1 MENIDD
7 TKNNQLTNTN
17 TDLNSDSD
25 SEEFI
30 DIEDLIKQKGLEQ
43 LDIYQL
49 QINFDKL
56 VLKKIGKEHFAP
68 DIIIKENFGPNKNMN
83 LYSCVYTDEELFE
96 NLTCNQIFFPLVK
109 LVINSSSNDIITY
122 SIAVLFN
129 NLHNLE
135 DIDRDNITDFMLYFV
150 YNKKN
155 EERVHTTE
163 IEKNI
168 NSDNIIEKL
177 IEHANIVL
185 E

>member
-1 MENIDD
+1 MNSNSEKEID
-7 TKNNQLTNTN
+7 TN
-17 TDLNSDSD
+17 LNSDSSSD
-25 SEEFI
+25 EFI
-30 DIEDLIKQKGLEQ
+30 DIEEILERNNQKK
-43 LDIYQL
+43 LDIYQI
-49 QINFDKL
+49 QINDDKL
-56 VLKKIGKEHFAP
+56 NLKVIGKEFFAP
-68 DIIIKENFGPNKNMN
+68 DVIIKENFGPDKNMS

-109 LVINSSSNDIITY
+109 LVINCSPDDITTF

-135 DIDRDNITDFMLYFV
+135 NISPDDITDFMLYLV

-155 EERVHTTE
+155 NERVHTKE
-163 IEKNI
+163 LEKNI

-177 IEHANIVL
+177 IEYANIVL